1 MRIFSFVIS
10 LFFLFLITNTSHAY
24 NYVASS
30 KKSGYFEVGF
40 GATQFDLAQNQLTD
54 YDIAPSPSMKVL
66 FGGKIGRSQL
76 AWFELSYAYNGAFQT
91 QDSSNVD
98 DEVTTYRSQS
108 IALGFKLTTAP
119 HKKASA
125 YFRAGGGRSMFETRE
140 ESFTRNTSNL
150 ISSEYDTY
158 LNNHYYAGVGINFGL
173 NRKARIGIEAQQMQ
187 YKIEE
192 TSFADNTVM
201 MTFTRYFK

>member
-1 MRIFSFVIS
+1 MRIVSSVIS
-10 LFFLFLITNTSHAY
+10 LFLLFLITSHSHAY

-30 KKSGYFEVGF
+30 KKSGYLEVGF
-40 GATQFDLAQNQLTD
+40 GATQFDFVNTYLTD
-54 YDIAPSPSMKVL
+54 YEIDPSPSMKIL
-66 FGGKIGRSQL
+66 FGGRVGRSQL

-125 YFRAGGGRSMFETRE
+125 YIRAGGGRSMFEIRE
-140 ESFTRNTSNL
+140 ESFTQNTSNL
-150 ISSEYDTY
+150 IASEYSTN
-158 LNNHYYAGVGINFGL
+158 LNNHYYGGVGINFSL
-173 NRKARIGIEAQQMQ
+173 NRNARIGIEAQQMQ

-192 TSFADNTVM
+192 ASFADNTVM